1 MTSRS
6 GATAASASTAARVPP
21 RYGRGASVE
30 MAAPLTACVIALAI
44 GILRSAAGRGASSA
58 ALHIRVHV

>member
-1 MTSRS
+1 
-6 GATAASASTAARVPP
+6 VPP